1 MPKSMPRRKAPRADA
16 APSRPSSATLGP
28 ATFSI
33 ADLAREFD
41 VTTRTIRFYEAEG
54 LIAPSRRGQ
63 HRIFSPR
70 DRVRLRLILRGK
82 RLGFS
87 LGEIRDIIDL
97 YDRAPGEAG
106 QLRFFLGKIRERR
119 AELERQRT
127 DIAETLAELAE
138 VEARCLEQLGRLGA
152 GRKRRR

>member
-1 MPKSMPRRKAPRADA
+1 MPKSMPRRRARPAEA
-16 APSRPSSATLGP
+16 APSRAASATFG
-28 ATFSI
+28 I

-54 LIAPSRRGQ
+54 LIAPARRGQ
-63 HRIFSPR
+63 HRIFTAR

-87 LGEIRDIIDL
+87 LGEIREIIDL

-119 AELERQRT
+119 ADLERQRT
-127 DIAETLAELAE
+127 DIAETLAELAA
-138 VEARCLEQLGRLGA
+138 VEARCLEQLGRLDGGQ
-152 GRKRRR
+152 GRGRRRRG